1 MTGKSHD
8 MSKYLGIVARI
19 RVQHPAYR
27 AIYEEVRFALDA
39 IGRTP
44 SPVCQVIL
52 GESRTGKS
60 SVVRDLLDAHPPQ
73 ADEQQEV
80 KTVIYAVAPPYATI
94 KSLLGSLLKG
104 LGDPHW
110 HRGTE
115 LQQTNRLHTMLGAV
129 RCKMIILDEFQHLSD
144 KGQRKRLYLTS
155 DWLKNFL
162 ETSHCG
168 LLAVGL
174 PDAAAVIN
182 NNPQLC
188 ARFDEALI
196 MPLFDW
202 RKRDSAN
209 QFRGVLLKFQS
220 ELQPFEL
227 PPLDGREMAL
237 RMYLATAGRVGL
249 VAKLLDRAVR
259 DAIRR
264 KSFQIRIEDLA
275 AAYARA
281 IWAASNFPIKS
292 GPFKAAFGQL
302 DVAVVREAVLQAA
315 ALEPVA
321 DESGQVAVYGQA
333 GVAVGTPTP
342 SPRQGGHPVG
352 IGVTEKAP
360 GKRRIGAKR
369 RVAEKLAKAV

>member
-1 MTGKSHD
+1 MPKKSDD
-8 MSKYLGIVARI
+8 MSKYLGLVARI

-27 AIYEEVRFALDA
+27 AIYEDVKFALDA
-39 IGRTP
+39 VGRTP
-44 SPVCQVIL
+44 SPVCQIIL

-60 SVVRDLLDAHPPQ
+60 SVVRDLLDAHPPK
-73 ADEQQEV
+73 ADENQQIR
-80 KTVIYAVAPPYATI
+80 TVVYAVAPPYSTI

-115 LQQTNRLHTMLGAV
+115 LQQTDRLHKMLEAV
-129 RCKMIILDEFQHLSD
+129 TCKMIILDEFQHLSD

-162 ETSHCG
+162 ETSRCG

-188 ARFDEALI
+188 ARFDDALI

-202 RKRDSAN
+202 RKRESAN

-259 DAIRR
+259 EAIRR

-275 AAYARA
+275 AAYDRA
-281 IWAASNFPIKS
+281 IWAATSFPAKG
-292 GPFKAAFGQL
+292 GPFKAAFDQIDL
-302 DVAVVREAVLQAA
+302 AVVHEAVLEAA
-315 ALEPVA
+315 AHEPVA
-321 DESGQVAVYGQA
+321 DESGQVAVYGPGGAVA
-333 GVAVGTPTP
+333 GTATS
-342 SPRQGGHPVG
+342 SPRRGGRPRG
-352 IGVTEKAP
+352 TGVTEKAP

-369 RVAEKLAKAV
+369 RNAERLAKAV